1 MFSRKSTALG
11 LVVLLAVLGG
21 AGPASALEKEERVIA
36 GSPQDSLE
44 VRHLVLRGTNVE
56 IGRAL
61 AEIAAERYGARP
73 HPSPD
78 PLRTGA
84 QRAYF
89 EQHYP
94 ILYDRVRGVAEA
106 FGQEVT
112 DDAWVHSELGFTDLR
127 AGCSI
132 VQLPPNTTAD
142 GKAVVSRDYDYS
154 TGSLTFG
161 ALPPG
166 MLHPTARPYLI
177 EMHPER
183 GYASLAMVAYDLL
196 SGALD
201 GINSEGLTV
210 SLAMDDELFSKYK
223 IEPTFNAQAGL
234 GELQTLRMLLDTCAN
249 VEEAKRALLI
259 TKQYYEYVPVHYLIA
274 DRFGKA
280 FVWEYSEA
288 HNKEYIFENAG
299 KPLVLTNY
307 SLHKHMDGDN
317 PPSVETSKATCKR
330 YAFLAEQ
337 LAAAPGS
344 ITEQFLR
351 TTHGQV
357 DAALP
362 PAAEKRP
369 PIRTFWHALYYPED
383 RRAKYSFYL
392 RDEPVPGQPDK
403 VKIVR
408 SDYLEF
414 KLDPTAQ
421 VAEPKSPSAAGA
433 DVSSKGAVVAPAT
446 GDGVDTSEQSLIEQL
461 KAAGASVKV
470 ERGHLTELGFAK
482 GTNPDPFLPLLKD
495 LPRLWALQLGETQV
509 TDGGLGAL
517 RQIAKLEY
525 LGIGGS
531 GIGDRGLTY
540 IGSLKTLKHL
550 VAPATKITDAGMV
563 QLSSLT
569 RLEALNISDTA
580 ITDAGLAHIGPLA
593 GIMGLNLS
601 GTKITDGGL
610 VHLKLMSRLTK
621 LNLSNTAVTEA
632 GVANAKSFLP
642 FFVQI
647 QHGTR

>member
-1 MFSRKSTALG
+1 MSRRKSAALG
-11 LVVLLAVLGG
+11 LLALLAVFGS
-21 AGPASALEKEERVIA
+21 AHPASALEKEERVIA

-44 VRHLVLRGTNVE
+44 VRYLLLRGTNVE

-61 AEIAAERYGARP
+61 AEIAAERYGARAN
-73 HPSPD
+73 PSPD

-84 QRAYF
+84 QRRYF
-89 EQHYP
+89 DQHYP

-112 DDAWVHSELGFTDLR
+112 DDAWVNSELGFTDLR

-132 VQLPPNTTAD
+132 VHLPSSATAD

-196 SGALD
+196 SGVLD

-210 SLAMDDELFSKYK
+210 TMAMDDELFSKYK
-223 IEPTFNAQAGL
+223 IEPTLSLQAGL
-234 GELQTLRMLLDTCAN
+234 SELQTLRMLLDTCAN
-249 VEEAKRALLI
+249 VEEAKRALLM
-259 TKQYYEYVPVHYLIA
+259 TKQYYTYVPVHYLIA
-274 DRFGKA
+274 DRFGKS

-299 KPLVLTNY
+299 KPLVLTNF
-307 SLHKHMDGDN
+307 SLHKHMDGDQ

-330 YAFLAEQ
+330 YAFLADQ

-344 ITEQFLR
+344 ITEQLLR
-351 TTHGQV
+351 TTHGKV

-362 PAAEKRP
+362 PAAETRP
-369 PIRTFWHALYYPED
+369 PIRTFWHALYYPEE

-392 RDEPVPGQPDK
+392 RDEPVAGQPDK

-414 KLDPTAQ
+414 KLQPTAQ
-421 VAEPKSPSAAGA
+421 VAESKSPPAA
-433 DVSSKGAVVAPAT
+433 VAPASSAGAAVAPAA
-446 GDGVDTSEQSLIEQL
+446 GDGADTSEQSLIDQL
-461 KAAGASVKV
+461 KAAGVSVKV
-470 ERGHLTELGFAK
+470 ERGHLTELGFAT
-482 GTNPDPFLPLLKD
+482 GTNPDPFLPLLKS
-495 LPRLWALQLGETQV
+495 LPRLRALQLGATQV
-509 TDGGLGAL
+509 TDGGLGPL
-517 RQIAKLEY
+517 RQLPHLEY
-525 LGIGGS
+525 VGIGGT

-540 IGSLKTLKHL
+540 VGSLKTLKHL

-580 ITDAGLAHIGPLA
+580 ITDAGLAHIAPLA

-601 GTKITDGGL
+601 GTKITDAGL

-621 LNLSNTAVTEA
+621 LNLSNTAVTDA
-632 GVANAKSFLP
+632 GLATAKSFLP

-647 QHGTR
+647 QRATR